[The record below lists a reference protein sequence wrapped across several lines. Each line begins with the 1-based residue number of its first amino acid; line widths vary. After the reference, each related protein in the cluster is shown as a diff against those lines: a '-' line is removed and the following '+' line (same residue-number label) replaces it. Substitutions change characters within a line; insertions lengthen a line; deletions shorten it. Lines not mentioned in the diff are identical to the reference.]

1 MHDGK
6 KTVEYD
12 KFVTHD
18 DGMITINR
26 KFGRTVISFPSFA
39 INSTIMLLSGP
50 LYLFALEGYIS
61 MPPWIFLSLLVISVT
76 LLTISAL
83 MVLPNRDNHFKKFFS
98 DNKAISTALSDCK
111 KNGGHSVPIGS
122 MKTIR
127 LSPSMN
133 RPMIEAVPDEDRTTY
148 DVTETAEHED
158 GKYYIKV
165 AYTVADDQNK
175 ATMGH

>member
-1 MHDGK
+1 MKFLTK
-6 KTVEYD
+6 KNHQPEQ
-12 KFVTHD
+12 
-18 DGMITINR
+18 ITLPEQITGIMEELDNEVNAIDA
-26 KFGRTVISFPSFA
+26 KISV
-39 INSTIMLLSGP
+39 
-50 LYLFALEGYIS
+50 
-61 MPPWIFLSLLVISVT
+61 LVISVT